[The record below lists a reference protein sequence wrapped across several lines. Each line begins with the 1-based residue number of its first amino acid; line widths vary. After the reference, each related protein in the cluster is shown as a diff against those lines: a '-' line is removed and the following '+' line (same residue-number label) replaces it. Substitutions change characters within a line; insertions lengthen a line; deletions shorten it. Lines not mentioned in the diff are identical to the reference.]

1 MPMKEI
7 DPHEYTNPGLIV
19 LLSNSQPLA
28 PTPPRLPQLNQ
39 TNKMDPK

>member
-7 DPHEYTNPGLIV
+7 DHHEYSNPGLIV

-28 PTPPRLPQLNQ
+28 PIPQQLNFRDQ
-39 TNKMDPK
+39 ESFR